1 MPLSM
6 DEATKRYEGYI
17 QNIQDSIFTIE
28 SCMAEQMTFQR
39 NIPQFIANLRQLDV
53 NKEDNDISIQIQ
65 VLQEC
70 KKIISNEKKRRSM
83 MHEISTKKSVQDFKM
98 QLRTKRRSDRV
109 TVNPAEGYQNQAP
122 QEHVME

>member
-6 DEATKRYEGYI
+6 DEATKRYEGYV

-28 SCMAEQMTFQR
+28 SCMAEQTTFQR
-39 NIPQFIANLRQLDV
+39 NIPEFIANLQLLDV
-53 NKEDNDISIQIQ
+53 NKKDQDISMQIQ

-70 KKIISNEKKRRSM
+70 KKMIQNEKKHRSM
-83 MHEISTKKSVQDFKM
+83 LHEITTKKNVQDFKM
-98 QLRTKRRSDRV
+98 HLRTKRRSDRV
-109 TVNPAEGYQNQAP
+109 AFNPVQGDQNQAP

>member
-6 DEATKRYEGYI
+6 DEATKRYEGYV

-39 NIPQFIANLRQLDV
+39 NIPEFIANLQQLDV
-53 NKEDNDISIQIQ
+53 NKEDQDISMQIQ

-83 MHEISTKKSVQDFKM
+83 MHEITTKKNVQDFKIH
-98 QLRTKRRSDRV
+98 LRTKRRSDRV
-109 TVNPAEGYQNQAP
+109 ALHPVEGNQNQAP
-122 QEHVME
+122 QGDIME

>member
-1 MPLSM
+1 M

-28 SCMAEQMTFQR
+28 SCMAEQMTFES
-39 NIPQFIANLRQLDV
+39 NIPQFIANLQQLDV

-70 KKIISNEKKRRSM
+70 KKIVSNAKKRRSM

-109 TVNPAEGYQNQAP
+109 AVNPAEGYQNQAP

>member
-6 DEATKRYEGYI
+6 DEATKRYEGYV

-28 SCMAEQMTFQR
+28 SCMAEQTTFQR
-39 NIPQFIANLRQLDV
+39 NIPEFIANLQLLDV
-53 NKEDNDISIQIQ
+53 NKEDQDISMQIQ

-70 KKIISNEKKRRSM
+70 KKMISNEKKRRYM
-83 MHEISTKKSVQDFKM
+83 MHEISTKKSVQDFKAH
-98 QLRTKRRSDRV
+98 LRTKRRSDRV
-109 TVNPAEGYQNQAP
+109 ASNPAQGNQNQAP

>member
-6 DEATKRYEGYI
+6 DEATKRYEGYV

-39 NIPQFIANLRQLDV
+39 NIPEFIANLQQLDV
-53 NKEDNDISIQIQ
+53 NKEDQDISMQIQ

-83 MHEISTKKSVQDFKM
+83 MHEITTKKNVQDLKM
-98 QLRTKRRSDRV
+98 HLRTKRRSDRV
-109 TVNPAEGYQNQAP
+109 ALNPVEGNQNQAP
-122 QEHVME
+122 QGDIME